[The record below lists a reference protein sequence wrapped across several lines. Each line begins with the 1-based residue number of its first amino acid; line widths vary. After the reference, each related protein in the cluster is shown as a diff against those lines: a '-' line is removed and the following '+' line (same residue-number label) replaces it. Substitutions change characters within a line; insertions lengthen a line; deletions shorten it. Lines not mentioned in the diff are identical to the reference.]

1 MKATDYFEGILNSQE
16 KILLLLF
23 TYRCLAV
30 FVKPVSLLSLR
41 LKSDPLSVNLYI
53 LQIKTFF
60 ILKETATW
68 IMFKNI
74 ICLKHN
80 KNYSLCYKTI
90 LSFVNMFNSENA
102 ADFLLSAKPLDYLQH
117 QKIKG
122 SPYIGKFS

>member
-53 LQIKTFF
+53 LQIKTIFYF
-60 ILKETATW
+60 QRNCYLDHVQ
-68 IMFKNI
+68 
-74 ICLKHN
+74 KHN
-80 KNYSLCYKTI
+80 L
-90 LSFVNMFNSENA
+90 FEA
-102 ADFLLSAKPLDYLQH
+102 
-117 QKIKG
+117 
-122 SPYIGKFS
+122 